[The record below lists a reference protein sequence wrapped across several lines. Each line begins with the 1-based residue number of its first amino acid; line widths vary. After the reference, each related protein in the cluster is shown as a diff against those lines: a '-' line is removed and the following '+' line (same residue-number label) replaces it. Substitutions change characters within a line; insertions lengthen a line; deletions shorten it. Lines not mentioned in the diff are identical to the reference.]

1 MKRLFL
7 LVFAA
12 LGLLQPLH
20 AQQQPVDVLL
30 TLETA
35 GADQEGIRGQLLNVT
50 LNNYILCSF
59 LLDKPVDEPAT
70 LTLLQAASMQARRL
84 ALPDSLPDGTPLDF
98 LFRFRQDD
106 STCVVRRGADS
117 CRFEGVLL
125 NQRNLVF
132 TSLPGNG
139 SGLRLVS
146 MAVNQEKP
154 ARPTWPMMLLIAAI
168 LAADLAFFAFLH
180 IRKSRQRKTKPEQ
193 PVVISSHRYVTS
205 ERNTRGGIYLF
216 GGFRVLTAEGE
227 DMTARFSPILR
238 ELLLLLVC
246 HTPKGGITSELIKT
260 TLWYDKDEKS
270 AVNNRSV
277 SIFKLRSLL
286 REVGTF
292 EIRSNQGRWVLEAPE
307 ELVDYYRFISL
318 VKAGVL
324 TRTQMEELLT
334 IVEAGPLLNGFNE
347 LWADTLKADVTDSIL
362 SVLIHFALGLDLR
375 SQADLVLDICDAIAK
390 FDSLN
395 ETAVALKCKAYR
407 EKGNTTLSRQVFASF
422 QKEYQA
428 VYGEPFTR
436 DYSDIIST

>member
-1 MKRLFL
+1 MKRLCL
-7 LVFAA
+7 LVLAA
-12 LGLLQPLH
+12 WAFLQPLH
-20 AQQQPVDVLL
+20 AQQQPVDVHLS
-30 TLETA
+30 LETA
-35 GADQEGIRGQLLNVT
+35 GADQQGIHGQLLNVT

-59 LLDKPVDEPAT
+59 LLDKPIDAPAT
-70 LTLLQAASMQARRL
+70 LTLLQAASMQARQL

-98 LFRFRQDD
+98 LFRFRQED
-106 STCVVRRGADS
+106 STCVVRLGADS
-117 CRFEGVLL
+117 CRFESVLL
-125 NQRNLVF
+125 NQRNLTF
-132 TSLPGNG
+132 TPLPGGG
-139 SGLRLVS
+139 SGLHLVS
-146 MAVNQEKP
+146 LAINQEKP
-154 ARPTWPMMLLIAAI
+154 ARSTWPMMLLIAAI
-168 LAADLAFFAFLH
+168 LAADLVFFAFLH

-216 GGFRVLTAEGE
+216 GGFRVLTTEGE

-246 HTPKGGITSELIKT
+246 HTPKGGISSELIKT

-292 EIRSNQGRWVLEAPE
+292 EIRSNQGRWVMEAAE

-318 VKAGVL
+318 VKSGVL
-324 TRTQMEELLT
+324 TRSQMEELLT

-347 LWADTLKADVTDSIL
+347 LWADALKADVTDSIL
-362 SVLIHFALGLDLR
+362 SVLTHFALGLDLR
-375 SQADLVLDICDAIAK
+375 SQADMVLDICDAIAK

-395 ETAVALKCKAYR
+395 ELAIALKCKAYR